1 MRTYLLWERFLA
13 YWLPESERTGTVAHD
28 IDRALRRTYT
38 PPGATFAQKGG
49 PSTVVITGQHTA
61 VASKVPPRAVPPA
74 WLAHGSALRGRAR
87 SRWLFESVR
96 ALLVRPRPHVI
107 LVTGRTPFALED
119 IVVGQG
125 TVVVVNAPGG
135 RATFTDAVR
144 IARVRRA
151 LRVLGSVARA
161 RRARA
166 LIEARIE
173 AMGHCM
179 ALDCRI
185 EALIAQLGVAPEAFF
200 DAVDLARGGERA
212 RDGARG

>member
-1 MRTYLLWERFLA
+1 MSQSACLA
-13 YWLPESERTGTVAHD
+13 AKPCVDLAPDG
-28 IDRALRRTYT
+28 
-38 PPGATFAQKGG
+38 
-49 PSTVVITGQHTA
+49 GQH
-61 VASKVPPRAVPPA
+61 
-74 WLAHGSALRGRAR
+74 R
-87 SRWLFESVR
+87 SG
-96 ALLVRPRPHVI
+96 ARPRPHVI
-107 LVTGRTPFALED
+107 LTTGRTPFALED

-161 RRARA
+161 RQARA

-200 DAVDLARGGERA
+200 DAVEWLEGASALEMALAGEQP
-212 RDGARG
+212 